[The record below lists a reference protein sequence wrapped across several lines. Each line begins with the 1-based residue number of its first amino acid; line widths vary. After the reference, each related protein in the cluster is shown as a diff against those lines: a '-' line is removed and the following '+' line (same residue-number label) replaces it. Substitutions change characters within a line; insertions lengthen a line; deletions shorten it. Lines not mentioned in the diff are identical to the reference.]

1 MLPVTQLMHAQ
12 RPSSTPSNSMLH
24 DRMGS
29 EKDLITCP
37 RVTVLIGGHPV
48 GGERALTWTN
58 DLEGFNLSLD
68 GSDSPQN
75 TSCLSL
81 HSLGV
86 SGSHV
91 LCVGQ
96 STGKESAG
104 SFVLSGPACLF
115 GAGDADS
122 VNGVV
127 AQAIITTLR
136 KFRVVK
142 GTGSGGP
149 LGVHSQCSGEG
160 VGLDCDFLVAE
171 ILAVMLLAQAE
182 VRQTSILFFH

>member
-1 MLPVTQLMHAQ
+1 MIPVTLLMHTQ
-12 RPSSTPSNSMLH
+12 RPSSTPPHNVLHSSME
-24 DRMGS
+24 S
-29 EKDLITCP
+29 ERLLTTSP

-48 GGERALTWTN
+48 GGERDLTWTD

-68 GSDSPQN
+68 GSDSPKN
-75 TSCLSL
+75 ASCLSL

-86 SGSHV
+86 SDSHM

-96 STGKESAG
+96 STDRECEG

-136 KFRVVK
+136 PFRVVK
-142 GTGSGGP
+142 SIGSGGP
-149 LGVHSQCSGEG
+149 LGGSSQCSGEG
-160 VGLDCDFLVAE
+160 VDSDCDFLVAE
-171 ILAVMLLAQAE
+171 VLAVMLLAQAE
-182 VRQTSILFFH
+182 VSQIFILYFH